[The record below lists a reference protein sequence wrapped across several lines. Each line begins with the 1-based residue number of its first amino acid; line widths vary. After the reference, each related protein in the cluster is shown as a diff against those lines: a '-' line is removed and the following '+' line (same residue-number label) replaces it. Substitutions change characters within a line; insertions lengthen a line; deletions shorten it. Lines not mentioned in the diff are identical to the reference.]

1 MKDIFREIQKRA
13 VALYKRH
20 SNKPLCIV
28 SQDCCSEM
36 TRLIGCWVS
45 PRYPEARMYILK
57 GKNVMYSKKSHDVL
71 ILEHNNSWYLIDPTI
86 WQFFPLKRSIYRGRF
101 ATQNDLVAF
110 VKGMYRGT
118 WSISENVDVKLYDP
132 KELEATVV
140 ANVRES

>member
-1 MKDIFREIQKRA
+1 
-13 VALYKRH
+13 
-20 SNKPLCIV
+20 
-28 SQDCCSEM
+28 
-36 TRLIGCWVS
+36 
-45 PRYPEARMYILK
+45 
-57 GKNVMYSKKSHDVL
+57 MYSKKSHDVL